1 MVLANTFSEEQLTLF
16 EVREMWDVLSL
27 DERIDA
33 FELLDRTSAHEFMF
47 TLSQRER
54 AAIILH
60 VPEAE
65 RQLWMRQLPPDEAA
79 DVIQDSPEEARA
91 RLLEV
96 LDERTRTEV
105 QALLAYKTDVAG
117 GLMNTRFARIKPDQT
132 ADEAIRYLRLQ
143 AQNFP
148 ESILYVFVLDEG
160 QRLQGVVS
168 FQELF
173 RASQEKKIQ
182 DIMKTDV
189 VTVTE
194 NQDREEVAQL
204 FSQYNFLALPVVDAE
219 RKIKGIITADDIL
232 EAVQEEA
239 TEDIQKIGGMEALDK
254 PYFQIGFWSMLKKRA
269 GWLAALF
276 IGEMLT
282 ASAMG
287 YYEAEIA
294 RALVLALFVPLIIS
308 SGGNSGSQAATLII
322 RAMALGEVRL
332 GDWWRIVRRELA
344 TGLGLGCVLATIGFA
359 RILLWQYLFHTYG
372 PHYFLIALSVS
383 ISLIGVVVW
392 GTTAGSMLPMLLR
405 RLGFDPASA
414 SAPFV
419 ATLVD
424 VSGIII
430 YFTVSAIILHN
441 TLL

>member
-1 MVLANTFSEEQLTLF
+1 MALASAVSEELLTLF
-16 EVREMWDVLSL
+16 EVREMWNVLSL
-27 DERIDA
+27 DERVDA
-33 FELLDRTSAHEFMF
+33 FELLDRTSAHEFLF

-79 DVIQDSPEEARA
+79 DVIQDSKEEGRS

-96 LDERTRTEV
+96 LDDRTRSEV
-105 QALLAYKTDVAG
+105 QALLAYKNDVAG
-117 GLMNTRFARIKPDQT
+117 GLMNTRFARIRPDQT

-143 AQNFP
+143 AQNYP
-148 ESILYVFVLDEG
+148 ESVLYVFVLDEG
-160 QRLQGVVS
+160 QRLLGVVS

-173 RASQEKKIQ
+173 RASQEKKVQ

-194 NQDREEVAQL
+194 DQDREEVAQL
-204 FSQYNFLALPVVDAE
+204 FSKYNFMALPVVDAE
-219 RKIKGIITADDIL
+219 RRIKGIITADDIL
-232 EAVQEEA
+232 GAVQDEA

-254 PYFQIGFWSMLKKRA
+254 PYFQISFWSMLKKRA

-282 ASAMG
+282 ASAMSHF
-287 YYEAEIA
+287 EAEIA
-294 RALVLALFVPLIIS
+294 RAIVLALFVPLIIS

-322 RAMALGEVRL
+322 RAMALGEVHL
-332 GDWWRIVRRELA
+332 NDWWRIVRREIA
-344 TGLGLGCVLATIGFA
+344 TGLGLGLVLAAIGLV

-392 GTTAGSMLPMLLR
+392 GTTAGSMLPMILR